1 MCVGSENNL
10 RYYSS
15 VTDHLCLETW
25 SPRGL
30 ELTHKVGWVSKPV
43 SSASPELG
51 LQACSTMLSLCY
63 LGCKKGLPRACKAS
77 TLLTELIFS
86 NLVKNL

>member
-10 RYYSS
+10 RYYSL

-30 ELTHKVGWVSKPV
+30 ELTHKVGWVSRPV
-43 SSASPELG
+43 SLGSTWLCLPRVGITGMQYHAQPFLSG
-51 LQACSTMLSLCY
+51 LQKRTSSCLQGKY
-63 LGCKKGLPRACKAS
+63 F
-77 TLLTELIFS
+77 I
-86 NLVKNL
+86 N